1 MGTQFH
7 SLVGCGLFTKNDADE
22 SVSSRKLTI
31 SDKLLKQA
39 NKVITFN
46 GRHFVINTELAK
58 TLPKN
63 ALAIIREKVRRTN
76 LYIEDVLDVQDQNI
90 NIQTPGGATI
100 PLCCTPNTNDAHDYT
115 ANISWYHIRFTLN
128 PEKIKQGLGSTLRVA
143 GLPLT
148 KQTLKVACYRS
159 HTNLRAIHHDI
170 WFDYD
175 ILNEEVCC
183 NSGVDLDHM
192 YAH

>member
-7 SLVGCGLFTKNDADE
+7 SLVGCGLFAVNDVDSSA
-22 SVSSRKLTI
+22 SSRKLTL

-39 NKVITFN
+39 NKVISFN
-46 GRHFVINTELAK
+46 GRHFIINMDLAK
-58 TLPKN
+58 ALPKN

-90 NIQTPGGATI
+90 NVQTPSGSTI
-100 PLCCTPNTNDAHDYT
+100 PLCCTQGNNNAHDYT

-128 PEKIKQGLGSTLRVA
+128 PAKIKQGLASNLCVA

-148 KQTLKVACYRS
+148 KQTFKVACYRS

-175 ILNEEVCC
+175 IVNEQVCC
-183 NSGVDLDHM
+183 NSGIDLADACPH
-192 YAH
+192 